1 MRARKNRAF
10 FVETLI
16 VTFLLLL
23 MLSILVRI
31 FGAAALK
38 SRFAARRT
46 QAAQVAQNITAMFE
60 AGEGRIGEAQQ
71 NLIDEANDE
80 YSDDETPQTSITLF
94 FDESGLQ
101 SENGPYQVNLM
112 MTCEVRAVGY
122 MITGNMSIV
131 NVQDPDED
139 LAQLDT
145 AVYFPDAVDAV
156 LSGDEEID
164 FGDISVIDTGDSD
177 SADGAEDSL
186 TQEGAETASSQTAI
200 TEAAS

>member
-101 SENGPYQVNLM
+101 SENGPYQVNPM

-186 TQEGAETASSQTAI
+186 TQAGAETASSQTAI